1 MHKNQAGWFV
11 SRIATDWAWK
21 QEVKPAT
28 LKLLLLS
35 IADRADEY
43 HCCFPSIMRLA
54 KDTGLNEKTVN
65 SNLRKLESL
74 GIISDTGKRVGERG
88 RTKVYRL
95 NGVEKV
101 GKSNSTDFG
110 GINESPPLESPAH
123 EASRGEDFNT
133 PENGSI
139 DQNKG
144 FKTTENGSSNPT
156 ENGALNSKN
165 GSFNPTE
172 NGLHNQSLEPTKE
185 PIKNKTKKSLDFS
198 CWPQMPDEQ
207 VLSDWLAMRKR
218 LKADVSQTV
227 INRFAKQFELAVQ
240 NGVSVDD
247 CLGECIVRNWRGFEF
262 AWLANTNL
270 QQRRPA
276 NALQEIKQ
284 RCMGSAPLLDDNQ
297 RV

>member
-1 MHKNQAGWFV
+1 M

-21 QEVKPAT
+21 QELKPAT

-74 GIISDTGKRVGERG
+74 GIISDTGRRVGERG

-101 GKSNSTDFG
+101 EKSNTTEIG
-110 GINESPPLESPAH
+110 GINECDPLEAPSH
-123 EASRGEDFNT
+123 EASRGENFNT
-133 PENGSI
+133 PKNGSI
-139 DQNKG
+139 SEGEGFNPTVNG
-144 FKTTENGSSNPT
+144 SFKTT

-165 GSFNPTE
+165 GSFNPTK
-172 NGLHNQSLEPTKE
+172 NGSHNQSLEPV
-185 PIKNKTKKSLDFS
+185 IKPLKNNTKKPLDFS
-198 CWPQMPDEQ
+198 CWPQEPSEQ
-207 VLSDWLAMRKR
+207 VLSDWFDMRKR
-218 LKADVSQTV
+218 MKANVSQTV
-227 INRFAKQFELAVQ
+227 INRLAKQFEIAVQ

-247 CLGECIVRNWRGFEF
+247 CLGECILRNWRGFEF
-262 AWLANTNL
+262 AWLANSGFH
-270 QQRRPA
+270 QRKPT

-284 RCMGSAPLLDDNQ
+284 RCLVGMPLLDDNQ